1 MVQTEFG
8 GPVTYIRQKGYFDWA
23 DLLKSIRGWLKDE
36 FYNVEETKHKHKPNE
51 QEVEMSGFRK
61 LNEYVKYYFDIKIRT
76 ENVAIVELIKDGK
89 TVKTQEGNVCIELS
103 ARMELDWQRRFG
115 GSEFLQS
122 LQNFYHKYII
132 KQKIEQVWMGH
143 LESKFGQFAN
153 FIKDKLQ
160 QEATP

>member
-89 TVKTQEGNVCIELS
+89 TVKTQEGNVWIELS

-122 LQNFYHKYII
+122 LQNLLKTNYNKRQHYK
-132 KQKIEQVWMGH
+132 K
-143 LESKFGQFAN
+143 
-153 FIKDKLQ
+153 
-160 QEATP
+160 